1 MLNLGCIFEV
11 RLWLTVVLILDRKV
25 LVNLEN
31 FDQFLSG
38 DKNISS
44 LHLSCRTSDF
54 QFFTHPANTCY
65 CPLKSICNKVHKGV
79 I

>member
-31 FDQFLSG
+31 FDQFLCMG
-38 DKNISS
+38 I
-44 LHLSCRTSDF
+44 R
-54 QFFTHPANTCY
+54 
-65 CPLKSICNKVHKGV
+65 VHSQ